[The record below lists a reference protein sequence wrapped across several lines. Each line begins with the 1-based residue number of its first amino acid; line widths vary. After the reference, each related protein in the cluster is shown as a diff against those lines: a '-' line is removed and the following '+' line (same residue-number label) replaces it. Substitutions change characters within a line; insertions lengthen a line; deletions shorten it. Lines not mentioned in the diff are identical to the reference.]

1 MPYLFCVKLFGISSF
16 LPLPVPASCREGF
29 PSSLH
34 RKRWRVIRA
43 TISPQ
48 MQAAKATARFKTKKS
63 SRWTW
68 KWKSYG
74 FTYNLQKAQ
83 KTTWRVWLLLLHV
96 KSNWMSFFFKIQRH
110 EANSLH
116 PLLICKL
123 PWKDKAHKGQH
134 SLQHFIFILLA
145 EDKNV

>member
-1 MPYLFCVKLFGISSF
+1 MITIVAFKIKLNVF
-16 LPLPVPASCREGF
+16 
-29 PSSLH
+29 
-34 RKRWRVIRA
+34 
-43 TISPQ
+43 
-48 MQAAKATARFKTKKS
+48 
-63 SRWTW
+63 
-68 KWKSYG
+68 
-74 FTYNLQKAQ
+74 
-83 KTTWRVWLLLLHV
+83 
-96 KSNWMSFFFKIQRH
+96 FFFKIQRH